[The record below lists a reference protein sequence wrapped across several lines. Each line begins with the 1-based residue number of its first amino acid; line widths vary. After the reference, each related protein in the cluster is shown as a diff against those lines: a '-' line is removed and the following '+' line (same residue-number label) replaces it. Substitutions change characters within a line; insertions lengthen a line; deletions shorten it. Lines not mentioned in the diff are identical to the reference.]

1 MPKTGNEAAAT
12 VPEASSSAPV
22 PEAPAPAVSVLGQNQ
37 YGKAEVRVVR
47 VVREGEVHH
56 LRDLNVSIAL
66 SGALDDVHLTGS
78 NANCLPTDTMK
89 NTVYVFAKEHGIASP
104 EDFATRLA
112 RHFVTTQPSIHR
124 ARVRAEEY
132 AWDRLTDPAEGP
144 AHSFARRGG
153 EIRLAEAAYE
163 DGRWQVISGL
173 KGLTVLNTTDSEFH
187 GFARDPYTT
196 LPETHDRILA
206 TEVSGRWR
214 HTWTEDT
221 GTAPDWDTSYR
232 ETRAHLLAAFA
243 GTYSLSLQQT
253 MHRMGSRIIEHRPEI
268 AEVRFS
274 LPNKHHFLVDLT
286 PFGLGNDDEVYYA
299 ADRPYGLIEATILR
313 AGHEARIP
321 LDHSNL

>member
-1 MPKTGNEAAAT
+1 MPKTGPDT
-12 VPEASSSAPV
+12 TTPEADA
-22 PEAPAPAVSVLGQNQ
+22 APAPAVSVLGQNQ

-47 VVREGEVHH
+47 VVREGAVHH

-104 EDFATRLA
+104 EEFATRLA

-124 ARVRAEEY
+124 ARVRVEEY
-132 AWDRLTDPAEGP
+132 AWDRLTDPAAGP

-153 EIRLAEAAYE
+153 ETRLAEIAYE
-163 DGRWQVISGL
+163 DGHWQVISGL

-187 GFARDPYTT
+187 GFAKDPYTT

-221 GTAPDWDTSYR
+221 QEAPDWDTSYR

-274 LPNKHHFLVDLT
+274 LPNKHHFLVDLA
-286 PFGLGNDDEVYYA
+286 PFGLGNDNEVYYA

-321 LDHSNL
+321 VDHSNL